1 MTITDTGARERLQDA
16 FASIGSGNFSQ
27 AEYYLRFATKKWP
40 DQCDLHRTLVL
51 TQTRLQNRNAT
62 GDEITAV
69 RNTLDTYDELIRP
82 LNGNIPEGLPIL
94 DGRPTLKWNLPLIAT
109 DLHLVTRG
117 QIRAGY
123 AGGLIEEGRFD
134 AARDELDAARREPV
148 TRPANND
155 VNAVV
160 IDVVECL
167 LYFRT
172 ARWNDLLEAAA
183 PLVATGVTDKDVKTW
198 SIAAGNAFSG
208 AALTHLGGHE
218 AGQQRLASAVDSQ
231 IPGIASW
238 AALQLGLSYRAAGDE
253 DKAQR
258 VFAIGLQSSTLP
270 ELMDA
275 SRNTAVTMRTSTPEL
290 IAARTSFWDPATE
303 PDAVEFHHQTSQGER
318 DELLKDA
325 RAQLE
330 ALDGMD
336 NVKRQV
342 QILAAELAHAAELK
356 RRGVTAATKSRH
368 MVFKGPP
375 GTGKTTVARIIAQI
389 FYAMGLIPRNYL
401 EETSSVDF
409 VANYVGQSATLTQET
424 FAKALGGVL
433 FIDEAYALHI
443 DSSSNDQT
451 FGKEAITELLRLMEN
466 HRDDIVVILAGYA
479 DKMDDFMRVNPGF
492 RSRVPHEMYFDT
504 YSADQMWRIFTG
516 MAESESYSVDPTV
529 EDVFKRVAA
538 NMHSEN
544 SKGIRILDEAG
555 NARFARN
562 VFEQAQGLA
571 SVRLFS
577 ADLSAVS
584 TADLL
589 SLTAEDI
596 TGAMAGILDNYGL
609 QGVIDAM
616 AAYRPAAG
624 LT

>member
-16 FASIGSGNFSQ
+16 FASIESGNFSQ

-40 DQCDLHRTLVL
+40 DQCDLHRTLTL
-51 TQTRLQNRNAT
+51 TQTRLQKRNAT

-69 RNTLDTYDELIRP
+69 RNTLDTYDELISS
-82 LNGNIPEGLPIL
+82 LYSGHAEGE
-94 DGRPTLKWNLPLIAT
+94 PTLCWDLPLIPIPFN
-109 DLHLVTRG
+109 LVTRG
-117 QIRAGY
+117 QIRAAY
-123 AGGLIEEGRFD
+123 AGGLIEEGRHD

-148 TRPANND
+148 TRPTNNA

-183 PLVATGVTDKDVKTW
+183 PLVTTGVSEEEVKTW
-198 SIAAGNAFSG
+198 SIAIGNAFSG

-218 AGQQRLASAVDSQ
+218 AGQQRLVSAVESNSVA
-231 IPGIASW
+231 IASW
-238 AALQLGLSYRAAGDE
+238 SALQLGLSHRAAGDE

-258 VFAIGLQSSTLP
+258 AFTAGLQFSSLP

-275 SRNTAVTMRTSTPEL
+275 SRSRAVTMRTSTPEL
-290 IAARTSFWDPATE
+290 IAARTSFWDPDTE
-303 PDAVEFHHQTSQGER
+303 PDAVEFHHRTSQGER
-318 DELLKDA
+318 DALLQDA
-325 RAQLE
+325 MAQLE

-342 QILAAELAHAAELK
+342 QILAAELAHTAELK
-356 RRGVTAATKSRH
+356 RRGVSTSNKSRH

-375 GTGKTTVARIIAQI
+375 GTGKTTVARLIAQI
-389 FYAMGLIPRNYL
+389 FYAMGLAPRNHF
-401 EETSSVDF
+401 EETSSADF
-409 VANYVGQSATLTQET
+409 VANFVGQSATLTQKT
-424 FAKALGGVL
+424 FTEALGGVL

-443 DSSSNDQT
+443 DSGSNDQT

-492 RSRVPHEMYFDT
+492 RSRVPHEMYFET
-504 YSADQMWRIFTG
+504 YTPDQMWRIFTT
-516 MAESESYSVDPTV
+516 MAESESYSVDPAV
-529 EDVFKRVAA
+529 ESVFKKVAA
-538 NMHSEN
+538 GMHAKN
-544 SKGIRILDEAG
+544 HKGVTILDEAG
-555 NARFARN
+555 NARFSRN

-577 ADLSAVS
+577 ADLSAMS
-584 TADLL
+584 TEDLL
-589 SLTAEDI
+589 RISFDDI
-596 TGAMAGILDNYGL
+596 TGAITGILDNYGL
-609 QGVIDAM
+609 HGLVDAM
-616 AAYRPAAG
+616 AN
-624 LT
+624 

>member
-16 FASIGSGNFSQ
+16 FGAIESGNFSQ
-27 AEYYLRFATKKWP
+27 AEYYLRFAAKKWP
-40 DQCDLHRTLVL
+40 DQCDLHRTLTL
-51 TQTRLQNRNAT
+51 AQTRLQNRNAA
-62 GDEITAV
+62 GDEIAAI
-69 RNTLDTYDELIRP
+69 RNTLNTYDELITSLRS
-82 LNGNIPEGLPIL
+82 GLAESE
-94 DGRPTLKWNLPLIAT
+94 PTLCWDLPLIPIPFN
-109 DLHLVTRG
+109 LVTRG
-117 QIRAGY
+117 QIRAAH
-123 AGGLIEEGRFD
+123 AGGLIEEGRYD
-134 AARDELDAARREPV
+134 DARDELDAARREPV
-148 TRPANND
+148 TRPTNNA

-167 LYFRT
+167 LHFRT

-183 PLVATGVTDKDVKTW
+183 PLVTAGVNDDAGVKEW
-198 SIAAGNAFSG
+198 STAIGNAFSG
-208 AALTHLGGHE
+208 VALAHLGRHE
-218 AGQQRLASAVDSQ
+218 AGQQRLISAVDSRLPQ
-231 IPGIASW
+231 IAPR
-238 AALQLGLSYRAAGDE
+238 AALQLGLSHRATGDE
-253 DKAQR
+253 GEAQR
-258 VFAIGLQSSTLP
+258 VFAIGLQHAAMP

-275 SRNTAVTMRTSTPEL
+275 SRRVDITIRTSTPEL

-303 PDAVEFHHQTSQGER
+303 PDAAEFHHQTSQGER

-356 RRGVTAATKSRH
+356 RRGVTATTKSRH

-401 EETSSVDF
+401 EETSSADF

-424 FAKALGGVL
+424 FAKAVGGVL

-516 MAESESYSVDPTV
+516 MAESESYSVDPAV
-529 EDVFKRVAA
+529 EDVFKKVAA
-538 NMHSEN
+538 DMHSEN